1 MVLLSAS
8 YVPGHQVCHC
18 AGTCRKQ
25 MTDSF
30 GTLKIHFIQGTI
42 C

>member
-18 AGTCRKQ
+18 AGTSKKQ
-25 MTDSF
+25 MTDSL
-30 GTLKIHFIQGTI
+30 GTLKIYFIQGNI